1 MNEYSNRLKQ
11 MSGIGSISS
20 RYSPNSSVPPRSRMQ
35 SASTPSD
42 EYFQALDKVSKAKSK
57 TAKNHYLMEAERI
70 KMKG

>member
-1 MNEYSNRLKQ
+1 
-11 MSGIGSISS
+11 
-20 RYSPNSSVPPRSRMQ
+20 MQ